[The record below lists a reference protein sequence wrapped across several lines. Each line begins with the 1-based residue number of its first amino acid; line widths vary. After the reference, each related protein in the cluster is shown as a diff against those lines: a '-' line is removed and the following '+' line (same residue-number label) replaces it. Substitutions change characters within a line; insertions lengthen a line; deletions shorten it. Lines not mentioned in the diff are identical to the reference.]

1 MATIDFN
8 GYIDYNG
15 CIVRTYVMVV
25 RGKVVSISVA
35 PGYHV
40 YIAGGLALILSF
52 GVKEFTSF
60 QPQLLALAIG

>member
-1 MATIDFN
+1 MATSTTMAAL
-8 GYIDYNG
+8 Y
-15 CIVRTYVMVV
+15 VRTYVMVV

-52 GVKEFTSF
+52 GVKELT
-60 QPQLLALAIG
+60 